1 MEKNELVVGDGLTV
15 DSSEVLSD
23 TAGDA
28 AVDSVVVAAAV
39 DGDDAAT
46 AAALVGAVIDPVESN
61 LEHGENEKETIQETF
76 KTEEIS
82 SGGEL
87 SDLDSDDDSEDDSD
101 DHEDGDEVE
110 MDPEALE
117 IVQAL
122 EASVDFDPHDMADET
137 RVTISKDRA
146 EHIRLDIWK
155 EGAARF
161 HQRLL
166 LNYNMPYKPSE
177 VLSALG
183 FPVPK
188 QILDKH
194 GEDLLA
200 MYVHAAIR
208 FSMKTRKR
216 LDYPHN
222 LQEFCD
228 VLDKAQNVI
237 VLTGAGISTSLGI
250 PDFRSKTGLYNRLEG
265 LGLTDPQEVFS
276 MSLFKED
283 PQIFFSVAK
292 DILPSHD
299 KYSPTHQFIKLLQD
313 KGKLLRNYTQNI
325 DNLEHYAGIEEE
337 KLCQCHGSFATATC
351 VTCKSRLPGESI
363 YKQLR
368 AGEVAYC
375 QECKEREKL
384 ANKKRKRN
392 NDDSEDE
399 NDYMRD
405 QSQGVLK
412 PDITFFGEALP
423 DRFDK
428 LLFGYGDQIGD
439 AKKCD
444 LLICIGTSLQV
455 APVADIVRVLPP
467 SVPQVYISRT
477 LSRHNKFD
485 VTFLGNCD
493 DVVELIAEKMDWKL
507 DHEMNRRQHSTNDT
521 SMEDLTYPDGNIAFD
536 ESEAIYRFVNPSENS
551 VEDESDGDESDQ
563 QDDQAGN
570 L

>member
-1 MEKNELVVGDGLTV
+1 MEKNEVDLEDGLKSEISGNASNATATG
-15 DSSEVLSD
+15 SS
-23 TAGDA
+23 AGLVHV
-28 AVDSVVVAAAV
+28 VDSVV
-39 DGDDAAT
+39 
-46 AAALVGAVIDPVESN
+46 PS
-61 LEHGENEKETIQETF
+61 LEHDSDDRNTLDGEIRTHGDL
-76 KTEEIS
+76 S
-82 SGGEL
+82 PGDEL
-87 SDLDSDDDSEDDSD
+87 STSNSEDDSEDDD
-101 DHEDGDEVE
+101 EEEVE
-110 MDPEALE
+110 LDPVALE
-117 IVQAL
+117 VVQAL
-122 EASVDFDPHDMADET
+122 EESVDFDPHDLTDET

-146 EHIRLDIWK
+146 EQIRIDIWK
-155 EGAARF
+155 DGAARF

-166 LNYNMPYKPSE
+166 LNFNMPYKPSE

-188 QILDKH
+188 EILNKH
-194 GEDLLA
+194 GEDILA
-200 MYVHAAIR
+200 MYVNAAIR
-208 FSMKTRKR
+208 FSLKTRKR

-222 LQEFCD
+222 IQEFCQ
-228 VLDKAQNVI
+228 VLYKAQNVI

-283 PQIFFSVAK
+283 PHIFFSVAK
-292 DILPSHD
+292 DILPSQD
-299 KYSPTHQFIKLLQD
+299 KFSPTHEFIKLLQD

-325 DNLEHYAGIEEE
+325 DNLEHYAGIKEE

-351 VTCKSRLPGESI
+351 VTCKFRLPGESI
-363 YKQLR
+363 YQQLR

-375 QECKEREKL
+375 PECKEREKL
-384 ANKKRKRN
+384 INKKRKRN
-392 NDDSEDE
+392 NDDSDDE

-428 LLFGYGDQIGD
+428 LLFGHGDQVGD

-455 APVADIVRVLPP
+455 APVADIVRVIPP

-493 DVVELIAEKMDWKL
+493 DVVELLAEKMDWKL
-507 DHEMNRRQHSTNDT
+507 DHEMNRREPKANVTDK
-521 SMEDLTYPDGNIAFD
+521 DILTFPDGHIEF
-536 ESEAIYRFVNPSENS
+536 EEEEAIYRFINPTEEP
-551 VEDESDGDESDQ
+551 VEDESDSDENDQDDDQ
-563 QDDQAGN
+563 QDDKKNIGN
-570 L
+570 